1 MPYENTTRD
10 LLGVVTPA
18 LDAFRSAVT
27 DAAESLRTQLDAQ
40 RPANGKASRLADE
53 LGAFAAGRI
62 DASRFAELL
71 DQRPTMD
78 ARALSLLERARTE
91 LATIAAAGD
100 APFRLHVPAGGDL
113 VAEVG
118 AALAVAGR
126 AFCAAR
132 VAELVRM
139 GRTKEAAQEDFAAG
153 LPFAR
158 WTRGELRI
166 APPLLVEVEGGE
178 LQVGGLAAFLDGA
191 QKIVL
196 VVTAPAPA
204 AALARLIT
212 PGVFVMQTC
221 DPADV
226 AKLAKVDGPAIVAL
240 VPEGCAT
247 FTHDPAAGETLA
259 ARLTV
264 TALPDDEPS
273 QRVGRVSA
281 FQQTQELGWL
291 RTLVNAT
298 KVTAAPAPTAMP
310 TATIEP
316 VQAVDTHV
324 AGTGETM
331 DAAAPTDTDRL
342 AAWLLR
348 QADLTAI
355 A

>member
-1 MPYENTTRD
+1 MPSENTTRD
-10 LLGVVTPA
+10 LLAVLTPA

-27 DAAESLRTQLDAQ
+27 DAAEALRTQLDAQ
-40 RPANGKASRLADE
+40 RPANGSTTRVADE

-62 DASRFAELL
+62 DPSRFAELL
-71 DQRPTMD
+71 DRRPPMD
-78 ARALSLLERARTE
+78 DRALSLLERARSE

-100 APFRLHVPAGGDL
+100 APFRVSVPADGDL
-113 VAEVG
+113 VAEIG

-139 GRTKEAAQEDFAAG
+139 GRTKEAAQEDFVAG
-153 LPFAR
+153 LPFSR

-166 APPLLVEVEGGE
+166 APPLLVELDGGD
-178 LQVGGLAAFLDGA
+178 LQAGGLAAFLDGA

-196 VVTAPAPA
+196 VVRAPAPA
-204 AALARLIT
+204 APLARLIT

-226 AKLAKVDGPAIVAL
+226 AKLAKIEGPAIVAL

-247 FTHDPAAGETLA
+247 FTHDPAAGDTLA
-259 ARLTV
+259 ARLSV
-264 TALPDDEPS
+264 TTLPDEVPA
-273 QRVGRVSA
+273 QRVGRASA
-281 FQQTQELGWL
+281 FQQAEELGWL
-291 RTLVNAT
+291 RMLVNTT
-298 KVTAAPAPTAMP
+298 KPAAAPPLADTVVASEPE
-310 TATIEP
+310 ATEP
-316 VQAVDTHV
+316 VPDG
-324 AGTGETM
+324 AG
-331 DAAAPTDTDRL
+331 PTDTDRL
-342 AAWLLR
+342 AAWLLQ